1 VRLCLLISMAR
12 VGVTEHRTP
21 NGHGLRITMTDTEC
35 AAAAADGYSKEYV
48 DSLKA
53 QLQAKAEAM
62 AHMTVRLEKVDGLQR
77 ATITKLQP
85 EISEFVASLA
95 ASNPEQADELAPMI
109 EWSNSCHKSEKLEQ
123 TMPLARLVSCASAQF
138 KRSREEASQNEAKK
152 EHVAAM
158 AKKQDELVTS
168 LDAKVAR
175 IGELEALC
183 NERQAAA
190 EKLQAELARIGG
202 LKQAFDFNNAS
213 SREASAPAALTS
225 CAAEAKLG
233 IAPNMVASTSVASA
247 AAVEDELL
255 SFVNASSSGYAGNRI
270 CQSATGHA
278 YLGVS
283 GSSDGDVAAAI
294 RMGSI

>member
-1 VRLCLLISMAR
+1 MERTRGVHSSCCRRGTKRTREETGVWTAPRHETGAPGRLKPVLG
-12 VGVTEHRTP
+12 GVMMIFRP
-21 NGHGLRITMTDTEC
+21 L
-35 AAAAADGYSKEYV
+35 AAQIG
-48 DSLKA
+48 
-53 QLQAKAEAM
+53 
-62 AHMTVRLEKVDGLQR
+62 R

-95 ASNPEQADELAPMI
+95 ASNPDQADELAPMI

-138 KRSREEASQNEAKK
+138 KRSREEASQHEAKK
-152 EHVAAM
+152 DHVAAM
-158 AKKQDELVTS
+158 AKKQDELVSS

-183 NERQAAA
+183 NERQASA

-213 SREASAPAALTS
+213 SREAVAPAALTS
-225 CAAEAKLG
+225 CAAEAKSS

-255 SFVNASSSGYAGNRI
+255 SFVNAASSGYAGNRI